1 MSLFL
6 ITFFLLYGC
15 MHFYA
20 YLKVR
25 SALAPG
31 TAATLCII
39 FFMLVMTL
47 APLIIQKS
55 EQYGFDQFARVMSY
69 VGYSWMGIL
78 LVFFA
83 CSLVIDTFRLVL
95 YAGEFIVQG
104 NFNYLKPTPGLSF
117 FTALVLSLS
126 VSIYGFF
133 EARNI
138 VTEKV
143 TITTSKFPE
152 EVERLKI
159 VQISDVHIGLIVREE
174 RVNRIIKEVRKAN
187 PDMLISTGDLVDGQ
201 IDSLASLSDILQE
214 INPPYGKFAITGN
227 HEFYAG
233 LEQALDFTDKSGF
246 TLLRGEGLTVNN
258 VINIVGVDDPA
269 GKHYGLF
276 KDISE
281 KELLTK
287 FHNGKFT
294 LLLKHRPLIDKKS
307 LGLYDL
313 QLSGHTHKGQ
323 IFPFS
328 VFTKLRYTNHAG
340 YLKLMEN
347 THLYVSRGSGTW
359 GPPVRFLSPP
369 EVTVIEIINNN
380 TLKIDN

>member
-6 ITFFLLYGC
+6 ITFFLIYGC

-25 SALAPG
+25 SALVPG
-31 TAATLCII
+31 IAATLCII

-55 EQYGFDQFARVMSY
+55 EQYGFDLFARIMSY

-78 LVFFA
+78 LIFFV

-104 NFNYLKPTPGLSF
+104 NFNYLKPTPRLAF
-117 FTALVLSLS
+117 FTALILSLS
-126 VSIYGFF
+126 VSIYGSF
-133 EARNI
+133 EARDI

-143 TITTSKFPE
+143 SITTSKLPE

-159 VQISDVHIGLIVREE
+159 VQISDVHIGLIVRED
-174 RVNRIIKEVRKAN
+174 RVNRIIKEVRRVH

-201 IDSLASLSDILQE
+201 IDNLASLSDILQE

-233 LEQALDFTDKSGF
+233 LEQALDFTRKSGF
-246 TLLRGEGLTVNN
+246 TLLRGEGRTVND

-269 GKHYGLF
+269 GKRYGLF
-276 KDISE
+276 KDVSE
-281 KELLTK
+281 KELLSK

-313 QLSGHTHKGQ
+313 QLSGRTHKGQ

-328 VFTKLRYTNHAG
+328 VFTKLRYMNHAG